1 MLKQGDRF
9 TGKNGELCQVVAV
22 ATDLKDNSTRIVY
35 QELSGSFGFF
45 IAAPEGVQAKEDNTG
60 TLREPEKFAPAQDV
74 ETREIFEGEVN
85 PDLLAFLEADTV
97 EQKLEVLYGIKN
109 TDDEKLL
116 TAIEA
121 SLDITSSQGSPEDR
135 IAFIRQTLKTRAK
148 FEGNRLRG

>member
-45 IAAPEGVQAKEDNTG
+45 IASGDPVQESAPEKATQES
-60 TLREPEKFAPAQDV
+60 FSAPQDV
-74 ETREIFEGEVN
+74 ETHEIFEGEVN

-97 EQKLEVLYGIKN
+97 DQKLEVLYGIKN
-109 TDDEKLL
+109 TEDEKLL

-121 SLDITSSQGSPEDR
+121 SLDITSSEGSPEDR